1 MKETNFKLN
10 KKQEEELIK
19 YSLDR
24 LKELEADNLE
34 RIEVDRLAWKIYAND
49 RSDRVGHDTIY
60 AQSNVPIPLT
70 SLIVDHF
77 LARAEDD
84 ITGTAPYFRFEAQ
97 GPQDMEMVKAFDK
110 YFNWKLDKKAR
121 TRERL
126 EESYLHIFLQ
136 RAAVFKAVYEEN
148 TSIWYDY
155 ERSALFD
162 NVEGDFVKT
171 MDDNYVLEGEAQF
184 EPITD
189 PMTGETVMSM
199 IGEPGIEAI
208 KGRHDFQ
215 PLSEGIPT
223 QLIRYKGPRSVVV
236 DSDRF
241 LCPSN
246 VEHIEEA
253 DCLVESYDKD
263 MTWCKDMFLER
274 EWLSYGD
281 FKQKM
286 KKDANPRTDS
296 DRNKEYKEN
305 LSFDDDK
312 NPLVKIKEFWIRRD
326 VLGTGEPQEFCIFID
341 PETENA
347 IYYEYVA
354 KVTPDNKIPYSC
366 VSIGKQKNR
375 WWGPSL
381 PEKIGVYQEYLD
393 KQFNSQSYRNEMAAN
408 PIIGVNP
415 QAVEDEPDDIELY
428 AGKLFELK
436 DQHKMEDFLTFA
448 VVPNV
453 DTKTQELI
461 DFVFGMVQ
469 LWLGVSNLAQG
480 DYQALAPANTA
491 TGVEATLKEASKI
504 GRRWM
509 RRIVRGFEEHLTKL
523 VKIAMTT
530 LDEPEVFEYMEGDV
544 TQFGT
549 VTPEMVEKLETN
561 ARVILS
567 QNQDQRALEKANMA
581 LQTQERY
588 FSYAPEMQQW
598 TRPLLVEILG
608 AMGYD
613 NIDELLPPGAPQDP
627 RAEAEMMKLMADAQ
641 GGGGSGGGSGG
652 AAPAKQDSIGPAT
665 QGMGNS
671 NPQGQNQYQQS
682 TG

>member
-1 MKETNFKLN
+1 MRDTNLKLS
-10 KKQEEELIK
+10 KKQEEDLIK
-19 YSLDR
+19 YALDR

-34 RIEVDRLAWKIYAND
+34 RIDSDKLSWKVYEND
-49 RSDRVGHDTIY
+49 RSDRLVNDTIFS
-60 AQSNVPIPLT
+60 QSNVPIPLT
-70 SLIVDHF
+70 PLIVDHF

-97 GPQDMEMVKAFDK
+97 GPQDEAIVKSFDK

-136 RAAVFKAVYEEN
+136 RAAVFKAVYEE
-148 TSIWYDY
+148 SSSVWYDY
-155 ERSALFD
+155 ERNALYD
-162 NVEGDFVKT
+162 TVEEDFVRT
-171 MDDNYVLEGEAQF
+171 MEGEYVLEGEAQF

-199 IGEPGIEAI
+199 VGEPGIEAVP
-208 KGRHDFQ
+208 GRHDFV
-215 PLSEGIPT
+215 PLPEGVPT
-223 QLIRYKGPRSVVV
+223 QLIRYRGPRSVVV

-263 MTWCKDMFLER
+263 LNWCKKMFLER
-274 EWLSYGD
+274 EWLSYED
-281 FKQKM
+281 FLQKI
-286 KKDANPRTDS
+286 KKDANPRTKS
-296 DRNKEYKEN
+296 ENNKEYREN
-305 LSFDDDK
+305 LSFDDEE
-312 NPLVKIKEFWIRRD
+312 NPKVQIKEFWLKRD
-326 VLGTGEPQEFCIFID
+326 VLETGEPQDFCVFID
-341 PETENA
+341 PETEQA
-347 IYYEYVA
+347 VYYEYVA

-366 VSIGKQKNR
+366 VSIGRQRNR

-381 PEKIGVYQEYLD
+381 PEKVRVYQEYLD

-408 PIIGVNP
+408 PIVGVNP
-415 QAVEDEPDDIELY
+415 NSVEDEPDEIELY
-428 AGKLFELK
+428 AGKVFELK
-436 DQHKMEDFLTFA
+436 DQHKMEDFMTFA

-480 DYQALAPANTA
+480 DYQALTPANTA
-491 TGVEATLKEASKI
+491 TGVEATLREASKI

-509 RRIVRGFEEHLTKL
+509 RRVVRGFEEHLTKL
-523 VKIAMTT
+523 VKISMAT
-530 LDEPEVFEYMEGDV
+530 LEEPEIFEYMEGDV
-544 TQFGT
+544 ASFG
-549 VTPEMVEKLETN
+549 VITPEMVENLETD

-567 QNQDQRALEKANMA
+567 QNQDQRTLEKANMA

-588 FSYAPEMQQW
+588 FNYAPEIRPW
-598 TRPLLVEILG
+598 VRPLLVEILA
-608 AMGYD
+608 AMGYEK
-613 NIDELLPPGAPQDP
+613 IDELLPQEAPQDP

-641 GGGGSGGGSGG
+641 GTGGGGSGG
-652 AAPAKQDSIGPAT
+652 AAPPKQDSIGPAV

-671 NPQGQNQYQQS
+671 NPQGQNQYQQQ